1 MSFSYSDLISEYE
14 STIKAYELRVAELRA
29 LFSDSDI
36 VWNKK
41 SFRRLQRRINSLNSS
56 IESMNFAI
64 VEMLKYT

>member
-1 MSFSYSDLISEYE
+1 MVFSYSDLISEYR

-41 SFRRLQRRINSLNSS
+41 SYRRMQRRINSLFSS
-56 IESMNFAI
+56 IISMNYSI
-64 VEMLKYT
+64 SEMEKYT